1 MPAISESEWA
11 KVWRLER
18 ERERERSWMDQLRGR
33 RKVGHVKTKVE
44 VLVVNVLTATLLSL
58 VLRAGRLVQ
67 QQQHQLLT

>member
-11 KVWRLER
+11 KVWRL